1 MYRVLQIFCFEK
13 ASERVLGANIYL
25 AGRVKG
31 LYLTRVAY
39 SSVTKMEKHNSG
51 KKKKIWA
58 GDMA

>member
-31 LYLTRVAY
+31 PYLTRVTY

-51 KKKKIWA
+51 KIYIYLSR
-58 GDMA
+58 